1 MDTTEHE
8 VRASQE
14 QIAAFVSSALQAV
27 GAPEHDARIVAGL
40 MAQAD
45 ILGAYA
51 HGVFRLPRYVSMI
64 RGGAINPRPTVSIL
78 RETAATAVVDGDDGL
93 GHLVMDFAVSV
104 GIAKA
109 KNAGVAWVGTVN
121 SNHAG
126 AAGLYT
132 RKAAEHGLAAIY
144 GAVGNA
150 NVLPPWGGAEP
161 LLSTNPLS
169 IAVPGAPGRPVVL
182 DMATTAGSF
191 GKIKAAADRGEPIPA
206 GWVIGADGRDIT
218 DPARVGEG
226 FLAPIGGAKGYG
238 LTLMIGL
245 LAGSLNGAALGRDV
259 VDFNTD
265 HASRTN
271 TGQFLCLVSLDA
283 LGGRGAIAERVE
295 AVAEELRGS
304 PAVPGHDRVRVPGDA
319 SNDKQ
324 HGNAAAGVALPPS
337 LVARLDRLADE
348 LDIPAL
354 ATYAAAG

>member
-1 MDTTEHE
+1 MDKAQHAAT
-8 VRASQE
+8 ASRE
-14 QIAAFVSSALQAV
+14 QITAFAADAFQAV
-27 GAPEHDARIVAGL
+27 GVPEHDARTVAGL

-45 ILGAYA
+45 GLGAYA
-51 HGVFRLPRYVSMI
+51 HGIFRLPHYISMI
-64 RGGAINPRPTVSIL
+64 RGGSINPKATVSVL

-93 GHLVMDFAVSV
+93 GHLVMDFAVTL

-109 KNAGVAWVGTVN
+109 REAGTAWIGTVN

-132 RKAAEHGLAAIY
+132 RRAAEEGMAAIY

-150 NVLPPWGGAEP
+150 NVLPPWGGLEP

-169 IAVPGAPGRPVVL
+169 IAVPGAAGEPVVL

-191 GKIKAAADRGEPIPA
+191 GKIKAAAERGEQIPA
-206 GWVIGADGRDIT
+206 GWVVGRDGRDIT

-245 LAGSLNGAALGRDV
+245 LAGSLNGAAFGRDV

-283 LGGRGAIAERVE
+283 LGGRELIAGRVE
-295 AVAEELRGS
+295 QAAEQLRTS
-304 PAVPGHDRVRVPGDA
+304 EAVPGRGPVRLPGDS
-319 SNDKQ
+319 SNEKQ
-324 HGNAAAGVALPPS
+324 REAAAGITLPPS
-337 LVARLDRLADE
+337 LVARLD
-348 LDIPAL
+348 AL
-354 ATYAAAG
+354 AGELGVPTLAAHARTA